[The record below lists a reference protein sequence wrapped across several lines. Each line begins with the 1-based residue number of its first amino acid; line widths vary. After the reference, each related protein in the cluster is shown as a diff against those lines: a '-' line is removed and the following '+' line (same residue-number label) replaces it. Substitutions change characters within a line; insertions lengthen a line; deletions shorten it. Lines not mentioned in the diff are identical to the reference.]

1 MGSSIFVIL
10 ALKTLWPRTIL
21 RHGRNT
27 SPNLNLWIILMEW
40 THAYPEG
47 GPKVQPGVTLDHIIV
62 CSKTLHDLSNKG
74 SKIFSSLLE
83 VGISDTQT
91 WAYFDLLSITSL
103 FFKGKISFWAMP
115 STLRFLR
122 NYYHK
127 HLPVNIWFFWIIWGN
142 FSPPHKDKAILRVLS
157 ISKEVLALTNTW
169 FFAFSIHSMK
179 FCLLQFSP
187 FFACHFI
194 KKLKRI
200 KKGEKSC
207 FFQWRVRFF
216 VH

>member
-1 MGSSIFVIL
+1 
-10 ALKTLWPRTIL
+10 
-21 RHGRNT
+21 
-27 SPNLNLWIILMEW
+27 MEW

-91 WAYFDLLSITSL
+91 WAYFDLSIEHNFTI
-103 FFKGKISFWAMP
+103 FQGKISFWAMP

-127 HLPVNIWFFWIIWGN
+127 HLPVNIWFFLDN
-142 FSPPHKDKAILRVLS
+142 MR
-157 ISKEVLALTNTW
+157 E
-169 FFAFSIHSMK
+169 
-179 FCLLQFSP
+179 
-187 FFACHFI
+187 
-194 KKLKRI
+194 
-200 KKGEKSC
+200 
-207 FFQWRVRFF
+207 FQSTP
-216 VH
+216 